1 MDFAPHPAQVATAV
15 SDDPLYRFRVGHP
28 VGRTHGG
35 NVLPVHRLQRDEP
48 APDTAVE
55 LPVAPAVRPHT
66 LPDALFEVV
75 RRAQHDTG
83 TTLQPVLQADKQA
96 QRALRQL
103 VGLVEH
109 HQRVLL
115 APERSDDAVRH
126 VGHRADLTFHAHGP
140 QKLPHE
146 AAAAPAFGTQEGVHV
161 AVACGIPCACCTT
174 QSSYQLSQNLC
185 LFP

>member
-103 VGLVEH
+103 VGPRPSTPSGSSL
-109 HQRVLL
+109 R
-115 APERSDDAVRH
+115 PSVRTMPSAMSAT
-126 VGHRADLTFHAHGP
+126 VPT
-140 QKLPHE
+140 
-146 AAAAPAFGTQEGVHV
+146 
-161 AVACGIPCACCTT
+161 
-174 QSSYQLSQNLC
+174 
-185 LFP
+185 